1 MVCDSWAS
9 LSNSCGSEGIWDVLS
24 ITSMASLRSLQL
36 HSRLRSSSVDIT
48 QKLPKGNPKTWQDQ
62 LKKATYNLPS
72 AHVTNTKRQNRCR
85 QESPKWHKSCV
96 VFFCAGVFFSALALC
111 FWVVWFWKSTRFIFF
126 RRLCYIFARSRCVFK
141 FCVVFLSD
149 SIQNCAKKCKK
160 LPNSRRNGWNPF
172 CG

>member
-36 HSRLRSSSVDIT
+36 QSRLRSSSVDIT

-96 VFFCAGVFFSALALC
+96 VFFCAGVFFFL
-111 FWVVWFWKSTRFIFF
+111 
-126 RRLCYIFARSRCVFK
+126 RSRCVFEWSG
-141 FCVVFLSD
+141 FENLRASFFLGDCVIFLRARVVFLSFAL
-149 SIQNCAKKCKK
+149 C
-160 LPNSRRNGWNPF
+160 F
-172 CG
+172 